1 MVLKFSAKAIKKEK
15 EIEVIKI
22 EMEDKKIDLSYKY

>member
-1 MVLKFSAKAIKKEK
+1 MVLKFLVKVIKKEK

-22 EMEDKKIDLSYKY
+22 EMEDKKIDFFYKY